1 MRITKSIAEYVAKQM
16 VLEKKKSLEEKK
28 DLLKSTCTEM
38 YKRQIPKDVL
48 KLWEKN
54 ATWLRLTNSVRLS
67 GDGFSYD
74 YQDIEELPRIHNR
87 EPFLSF
93 ENNEAELI
101 LSARNEIQ
109 KMNIEINLLK
119 AEIEQALLSLVTF
132 KRVSE
137 NFPEAVPFLP
147 KIQNT
152 SLVVDLSTLRNK
164 IK

>member
-16 VLEKKKSLEEKK
+16 VSEKKRLLQEKK
-28 DLLKSTCTEM
+28 DVLKSTCTEM
-38 YKRQIPKDVL
+38 YKRQIPKEVL
-48 KLWEKN
+48 SLWKN
-54 ATWLRLTNSVRLS
+54 TPVWLKTTYSVRLN
-67 GDGFSYD
+67 GDGFSYEC
-74 YQDIEELPRIHNR
+74 QDIEELPRPNNR
-87 EPFLSF
+87 EPFLAF
-93 ENNEAELI
+93 ENNEAETI

-109 KMNIEINLLK
+109 KMNTEINSLK
-119 AEIEQALLSLVTF
+119 SEIEQALLSLVTF

-152 SLVVDLSTLRNK
+152 SLVVDLSNLRNK